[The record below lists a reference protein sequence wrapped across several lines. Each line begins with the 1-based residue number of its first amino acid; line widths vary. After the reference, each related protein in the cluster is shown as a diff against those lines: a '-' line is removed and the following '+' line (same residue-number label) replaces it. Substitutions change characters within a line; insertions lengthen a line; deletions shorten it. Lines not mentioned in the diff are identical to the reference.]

1 MNAALFFPREE
12 TIMNKK
18 RFYITTPIYYPSGS
32 PHLGHTYCTTLC
44 DIIARGKRLRGYETY
59 FLTGTDEHGEKI
71 EKNAMAKGVT
81 PQQFVDEIVVRFKS
95 LWKAMC
101 ISNDDFIRTTDAR
114 HVETVK
120 KIFSRLLKQ
129 DDIYLSSYTGWYC
142 VHEETYWTETQVGEE
157 HLCPECHRPVER
169 KDEPAYFYRCNKHVD
184 SLLKFYDANPK
195 FITPESR
202 KNEMINTFIK
212 PGLQDLCVSR
222 TSFTWGVPVEEDKKH
237 VVYVWLDALV
247 NYISALGYLQDDN
260 SKFKEFWEDENCE
273 IVHVIGAD
281 ITRFHAIYWPM
292 FLESL
297 GLREPNRLFV
307 HGLLMMKDGK
317 MSKSRGNAISAY
329 PLIDR
334 YGVDAL
340 RYYLVE
346 EIPFGQDGVFTP
358 EQFVMRINQDLANNL
373 GNLLNRTVSMIDK
386 YFNGII
392 PAYEKG
398 VGPFDT
404 DLEQMEEN
412 TISKYELLVDD
423 LKVTEAYAEV
433 MNLVSRANKY
443 IEENA
448 PWALAKD
455 ESKTRELSSV
465 MSHLAHVLFTAGML
479 LKPILVTKSDKIF
492 DQLGLKEEGRVY
504 ENMHNVHLLDNI
516 KVNKGEQLFPRLD
529 AKKEIEA
536 IVEMMNGPKEKAAI

>member
-1 MNAALFFPREE
+1 
-12 TIMNKK
+12 
-18 RFYITTPIYYPSGS
+18 
-32 PHLGHTYCTTLC
+32 
-44 DIIARGKRLRGYETY
+44 
-59 FLTGTDEHGEKI
+59 
-71 EKNAMAKGVT
+71 
-81 PQQFVDEIVVRFKS
+81 
-95 LWKAMC
+95 
-101 ISNDDFIRTTDAR
+101 
-114 HVETVK
+114 
-120 KIFSRLLKQ
+120 
-129 DDIYLSSYTGWYC
+129 
-142 VHEETYWTETQVGEE
+142 
-157 HLCPECHRPVER
+157 
-169 KDEPAYFYRCNKHVD
+169 
-184 SLLKFYDANPK
+184 
-195 FITPESR
+195 
-202 KNEMINTFIK
+202 MINTFIK

>member
-1 MNAALFFPREE
+1 
-12 TIMNKK
+12 MNKK
-18 RFYITTPIYYPSGS
+18 KFYITTPIYYPSGS

-44 DIIARGKRLRGYETY
+44 DVIARGKRLRGYEAY

-81 PQQFVDEIVVRFKS
+81 PQQFVDEIVVRFKN

-184 SLLKFYDANPK
+184 SLLKFYDANSK

-247 NYISALGYLQDDN
+247 NYISALGYLQDDD
-260 SKFKEFWEDENCE
+260 SKFKEFWEDEDCE

-373 GNLLNRTVSMIDK
+373 GNLLNRTVSMVDK

-404 DLEQMEEN
+404 DLEKMEEN

-455 ESKTRELSSV
+455 ETKTKELSSV

-504 ENMHNVHLLDNI
+504 ENIHNVHLLDNI